1 MTFEEARRRL
11 LEQAAEL
18 EIDLEVLATSS
29 RELRVDARD
38 GQASDIGMSSSGGL
52 GLRVIRNGRTGY
64 AWTEE
69 LTDEALEWTLSE
81 AVANAELQEPEQT
94 ASLPV
99 GTALGRHDLLDE
111 GLSAPL
117 QDKKDAAISLE
128 RALMTDARV
137 QALQVAR
144 YSENQSETEISSTR
158 GVSGSYRA
166 GHALLLTSLVMR
178 EGDSVKQGYS
188 LDASTGFHA
197 LEPGRT
203 AQQALTE
210 VSRHLGARPLKTG
223 RRRAIFEPDVTA
235 ALLGLLLQS
244 LSGKNLAEGKSL
256 LADRLGE
263 RIASEAVTLVDDPFF
278 AGGLANRPFDAEGTP
293 AERLVIIDNGVFR
306 SFLHNSDTASRTG
319 QRNTGHASR
328 SYRSTL
334 SVGPSNLILESG
346 SGVTRADGTIIITD
360 VMGVHA
366 GANPITGDVSIQAMG
381 LEVAGGELTPVD
393 NFAIAFNLFRLLE
406 QIEEVGD
413 DPEWRPG
420 FAGIVRAP
428 SISVADLSF
437 AGS

>member
-11 LEQAAEL
+11 PAQAAEL
-18 EIDLEVLATSS
+18 QIDLEVLAPSCA
-29 RELRVDARD
+29 ELRVDARD
-38 GQASDIGMSSSGGL
+38 GQARDIGRSSSGGL

-117 QDKKDAAISLE
+117 QDKKDAAISFE

-188 LDASTGFHA
+188 RS
-197 LEPGRT
+197 E
-203 AQQALTE
+203 E
-210 VSRHLGARPLKTG
+210 
-223 RRRAIFEPDVTA
+223 RRV
-235 ALLGLLLQS
+235 
-244 LSGKNLAEGKSL
+244 GK
-256 LADRLGE
+256 
-263 RIASEAVTLVDDPFF
+263 
-278 AGGLANRPFDAEGTP
+278 
-293 AERLVIIDNGVFR
+293 
-306 SFLHNSDTASRTG
+306 
-319 QRNTGHASR
+319 
-328 SYRSTL
+328 
-334 SVGPSNLILESG
+334 
-346 SGVTRADGTIIITD
+346 
-360 VMGVHA
+360 
-366 GANPITGDVSIQAMG
+366 
-381 LEVAGGELTPVD
+381 
-393 NFAIAFNLFRLLE
+393 
-406 QIEEVGD
+406 
-413 DPEWRPG
+413 
-420 FAGIVRAP
+420 
-428 SISVADLSF
+428 
-437 AGS
+437 